1 MRLTNPHLIQR
12 TLTDLAAFLIFA
24 SIFLILPS
32 CATIEI
38 HSDPRSEIVPYA
50 GTGHAVHR
58 VSQWWNNYSYDGQ
71 VAFAISDVPLC
82 LIADTFLLPY
92 DLFQAAKRTK
102 LAGDTEQ

>member
-1 MRLTNPHLIQR
+1 MRQTNPHMIQR
-12 TLTDLAAFLIFA
+12 TQTDLAACLI
-24 SIFLILPS
+24 STGIFLILPG

-38 HSDPRSEIVPYA
+38 HSDPTAELAPYA

-58 VSQWWNNYSYDGQ
+58 VTQWWNNYSYEGQ

-92 DLFQAAKRTK
+92 DLFQAAKRPK
-102 LAGDTEQ
+102 HVGDMEK